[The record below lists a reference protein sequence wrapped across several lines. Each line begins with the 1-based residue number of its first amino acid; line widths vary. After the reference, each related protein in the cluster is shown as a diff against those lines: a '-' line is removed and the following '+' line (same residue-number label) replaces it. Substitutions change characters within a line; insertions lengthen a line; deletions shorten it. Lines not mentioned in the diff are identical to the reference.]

1 MTGPPVCSTC
11 RQPWLL
17 WHGMG
22 EPAGPGRVHEQGE
35 CYLCSKLAAMANG
48 GLPTAALEQRP
59 GLTQMLALW
68 DRADERQALRL
79 RGIRYVVT
87 LGGQTLELTA

>member
-1 MTGPPVCSTC
+1 MLRFDWSGV
-11 RQPWLL
+11 RDDRGALER
-17 WHGMG
+17 GIGGVRRRM
-22 EPAGPGRVHEQGE
+22 V
-35 CYLCSKLAAMANG
+35 LA
-48 GLPTAALEQRP
+48 AALEQRP